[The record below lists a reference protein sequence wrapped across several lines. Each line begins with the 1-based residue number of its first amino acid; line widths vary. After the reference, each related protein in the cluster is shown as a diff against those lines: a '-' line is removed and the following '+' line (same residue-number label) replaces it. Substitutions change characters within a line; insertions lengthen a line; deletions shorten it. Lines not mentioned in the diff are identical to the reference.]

1 MATEIGKEVPS
12 FAEIQDMH
20 ANRPDVFEKTLKGL
34 VSMQDRVTE
43 GRKEVTKTVNFLAQ
57 GKLVCLAWKDYI
69 AAVKLKTT
77 TSDFDRYF
85 RARFG
90 GRIPGA
96 GWTLASAFS
105 AHCLAL
111 ETAARY
117 VPESVF
123 DGHYCRVL
131 QAAGK
136 IVKIAGS
143 IIGETPETSGL
154 NHQVFTD
161 VAKVLNTGFKNA
173 LQDLRDIE
181 ARLVWEVKM
190 EDIGEEGYPL
200 EVGTRTL
207 RYLSVEEMA
216 SRRAK
221 GTC

>member
-1 MATEIGKEVPS
+1 MDWNAVRQKSESCPICVGIRS
-12 FAEIQDMH
+12 
-20 ANRPDVFEKTLKGL
+20 
-34 VSMQDRVTE
+34 
-43 GRKEVTKTVNFLAQ
+43 LALQ
-57 GKLVCLAWKDYI
+57 DYI
-69 AAVKLKTT
+69 AAVKLKSTM
-77 TSDFDRYF
+77 SDFDQYF

-90 GRIPGA
+90 GKIPGA

-105 AHCLAL
+105 AHCLAP

-136 IVKIAGS
+136 VAKIAGF
-143 IIGETPETSGL
+143 IEGPTAETSGL
-154 NHQVFTD
+154 NHQVFAD

-200 EVGTRTL
+200 EVERKTL
-207 RYLSVEEMA
+207 RYLSVEELA
-216 SRRAK
+216 KHRARADSYRDT
-221 GTC
+221 GG